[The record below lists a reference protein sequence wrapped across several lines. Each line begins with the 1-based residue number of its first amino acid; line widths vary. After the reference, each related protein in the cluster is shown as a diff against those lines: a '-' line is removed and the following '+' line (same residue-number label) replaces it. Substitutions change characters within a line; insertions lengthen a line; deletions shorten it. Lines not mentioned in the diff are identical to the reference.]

1 MVMKKAMFRDIVQL
15 FVVIGIVIAVNVLNG
30 FFFTRIDLT
39 TEKRYTLSETS
50 TDMLEDLEDV
60 IYLKVYLDGELPAGF
75 RRLRDRTREMLD
87 EFRAYSGG
95 NIEYEFINPSDQP
108 DEKSRNDL
116 YRQLAKQGLMPTNIQ
131 IKAEDGVEQK
141 LIFPGAIMTYRGEET
156 ALQLLKSQMGAA
168 PEQMLNSSTED
179 LEYEITNAIRKV
191 TSIRAES
198 VGFIEGHGELT
209 ERQVA
214 DMAKSLSEYY
224 RLERVNING
233 KLNSLVSRFE
243 GDSGAVIFPRY
254 KAIVIAKPDSAFSE
268 EDKFMIDQYI
278 MYGGRVMW
286 LVEPVFCNMDS
297 LRYAPSTLA
306 IPNSSNLEDMLFKY
320 GVRVNT
326 DLLQDARCASI
337 PGPAGYVGDQ
347 LQWALQPWIFFP
359 IVIPKSEH
367 PIVRN
372 LNGIKLEFTSSL
384 DTVAAK
390 GIKKTILL
398 STSDLTRAL
407 RTPTQVSLDV
417 MVEEPK
423 PEQFNKKNL
432 AVAVLLE
439 GRFES
444 VYKNRLTTGILGSK
458 DIKYRE
464 DGKRTKMIVVS
475 DGDIM
480 RNHINPDGTYLP
492 AGFDKYTSQQFGNKT
507 FLLNALNYLCDD
519 LSLTSI
525 RSRALEI
532 RLLDRKKAEAERTK
546 WQVINVGIPIL
557 LIILFGF
564 INAYLRKKRYA

>member
-1 MVMKKAMFRDIVQL
+1 MKKAILRDVTQL
-15 FVVIGIVIAVNVLNG
+15 VVVIGIVIAVNVLNG
-30 FFFTRIDLT
+30 FFFTRFDLT
-39 TEKRYTLSETS
+39 SEGRYTLSDTS
-50 TDMLEDLEDV
+50 TNLLENLEDV
-60 IYLKVYLDGELPAGF
+60 IYLKVYLNGELPAGF

-95 NIEYEFINPSDQP
+95 SIEYEFINPSNQP
-108 DEKSRNDL
+108 DEKSRNEL

-131 IKAEDGVEQK
+131 IKAENGVEQK

-156 ALQLLKSQMGAA
+156 ALQLLKSQMGSA
-168 PEQMLNSSTED
+168 PEQMLNSSIED

-191 TSIRAES
+191 TSIKAES
-198 VGFIEGHGELT
+198 VGFVQGHGELT

-243 GDSGAVIFPRY
+243 GDSGAVIIPRY

-286 LVEPVFCNMDS
+286 LIESVFCNMDS

-306 IPNSSNLEDMLFKY
+306 IPQSTNLEDMLFKY

-326 DLLQDARCASI
+326 DLLQDARCAAI
-337 PGPAGYVGDQ
+337 PGPSGYVGDQ
-347 LQWALQPWIFFP
+347 LQWALQPWVFFP
-359 IVIPKSEH
+359 IAIPKREH
-367 PIVRN
+367 RIVRN
-372 LNGIKLEFTSSL
+372 LNGIKLEFTSSI
-384 DTVAAK
+384 DTVGAK
-390 GIKKTILL
+390 GIKKTVLL
-398 STSDLTRAL
+398 STSDKTRML

-423 PEQFNKKNL
+423 PDQFNKQNIP
-432 AVAVLLE
+432 VAVLLE
-439 GRFES
+439 GKFES
-444 VYKNRLTTGILGSK
+444 LYKNRLTTGILGSK
-458 DIKYRE
+458 EIKYRQ
-464 DGKRTKMIVVS
+464 DGKHTKMIVVA

-480 RNHINPDGTYLP
+480 RNHINPDGTHLP
-492 AGFDKYTSQQFGNKT
+492 TGFDKYTSQQFGNKT
-507 FLLNALNYLCDD
+507 FLLNAINYLCDD
-519 LSLTSI
+519 ISLTSI

-546 WQVINVGIPIL
+546 WQIINVGIPII
-557 LIILFGF
+557 LILIFGF
-564 INAYLRKKRYA
+564 VNARMRKKRYA

>member
-1 MVMKKAMFRDIVQL
+1 MKKAMFRDIVQL

-233 KLNSLVSRFE
+233 KLNSLVSRSE

>member
-1 MVMKKAMFRDIVQL
+1 MVRKTMLRDMIQL
-15 FVVIGIVIAVNVLNG
+15 LTVIGIVIALNVLSG
-30 FFFTRIDLT
+30 FFFTRFDLT
-39 TEKRYTLSETS
+39 SEKRYTLSETS
-50 TDMLEDLEDV
+50 KDLLENLDDV

-87 EFRAYSGG
+87 EFRAYSNN
-95 NIEYEFINPSDQP
+95 NIEYEFINPSNQP
-108 DEKSRNDL
+108 DDKSRNDL

-141 LIFPGAIMTYRGEET
+141 LIFPGAIMTYRGQET
-156 ALQLLKSQMGAA
+156 AMQLLKSQMGAA

-179 LEYEITNAIRKV
+179 LEYEITNAIRKM
-191 TSIRAES
+191 TSSRAES
-198 VGFIEGHGELT
+198 IGFVEGHGELT

-224 RLERVNING
+224 RLERVTING
-233 KLNSLVSRFE
+233 KLNSLVSRAE
-243 GDSGAVIFPRY
+243 GDSGAVIFPKY
-254 KAIVIAKPDSAFSE
+254 KAIIIAKPDTIFTE

-278 MYGGRVMW
+278 MYGGRVLW

-306 IPNSSNLEDMLFKY
+306 IPTSVNLEDMLFKY

-326 DLLQDARCASI
+326 DLLQDARCAAI
-337 PGPAGYVGDQ
+337 PGPSGYVGNQ
-347 LQWALQPWIFFP
+347 LQWALQPWVFFP

-384 DTVAAK
+384 DTV
-390 GIKKTILL
+390 GNSNIKKTILL
-398 STSDLTRAL
+398 STSDKTRAL

-423 PEQFNKKNL
+423 PEQFNKKYL
-432 AVAVLLE
+432 PVAVLLE
-439 GRFES
+439 GKFES
-444 VYKNRLTTGILGSK
+444 VFKNRLTTMIKESR
-458 DIKYRE
+458 DIQFKEEGRS
-464 DGKRTKMIVVS
+464 TKMIVVS

-492 AGFDKYTSQQFGNKT
+492 CGFDQYTSQQFGNKT
-507 FLLNALNYLCDD
+507 FLLNAINYLCDD
-519 LSLTSI
+519 MSLTSI
-525 RSRALEI
+525 RSRSLEI
-532 RLLDRKKAEAERTK
+532 RLLDRKKAESERTK
-546 WQVINVGIPIL
+546 WQIINVVIPIGL
-557 LIILFGF
+557 VILFGF
-564 INAYLRKKRYA
+564 INAYFRKKRYA

>member
-1 MVMKKAMFRDIVQL
+1 MKASIRDIIQL
-15 FVVIGIVIAVNVLNG
+15 FTVVGIVITLNVLSN
-30 FFFTRIDLT
+30 FFFTRFDLT
-39 TEKRYTLSETS
+39 SEKRYTLSETS
-50 TDMLEDLEDV
+50 KDLLEGMDDV
-60 IYLKVYLDGELPAGF
+60 VYLKVYLDGDLPAGF

-87 EFRAYSGG
+87 EFRAHSNN
-95 NIEYEFINPSDQP
+95 NIEYEFINPNDQP

-116 YRQLAKQGLMPTNIQ
+116 YRQLAKQGLAPTNIQ
-131 IKAEDGVEQK
+131 IKSEDGVEQK
-141 LIFPGAIMTYRGEET
+141 LIFPGAIMTYRGKET

-179 LEYEITNAIRKV
+179 LEYEITNAIRKL
-191 TSIRAES
+191 TSVRAES
-198 VGFIEGHGELT
+198 IGFVEGHGELT
-209 ERQVA
+209 SRQVA

-233 KLNSLVSRFE
+233 KLNSLVTRAE
-243 GDSGAVIFPRY
+243 GDSGAVIFPKY

-268 EDKFMIDQYI
+268 EDKFMIDQYV
-278 MYGGRVMW
+278 MYGGRVLW
-286 LVEPVFCNMDS
+286 LMESVFCNMDS

-306 IPNSSNLEDMLFKY
+306 IPQSTNLEDMLFKY

-326 DLLQDARCASI
+326 DLLQDARCAAI
-337 PGPAGYVGDQ
+337 PGPSGYVGEQ
-347 LQWALQPWIFFP
+347 LQWALQPWVFFP

-372 LNGIKLEFTSSL
+372 LNGIKLEFASSL
-384 DTVAAK
+384 DTVGAK
-390 GIKKTILL
+390 QIKKTVLL
-398 STSDLTRAL
+398 STSDKTRAL

-423 PEQFNKKNL
+423 PEQFNKRHL
-432 AVAVLLE
+432 PVAVLLE
-439 GRFES
+439 GKFES
-444 VYKNRLTTGILGSK
+444 VFKNRLTTMIKGSR
-458 DIKYRE
+458 DIQFRE
-464 DGKRTKMIVVS
+464 DGKRTKMIVVA

-492 AGFDKYTSQQFGNKT
+492 CGFDQYTSQQFGNKT
-507 FLLNALNYLCDD
+507 FLLNAINYLCDD
-519 LSLTSI
+519 MSLTTI

-546 WQVINVGIPIL
+546 WQVINVAIPII

>member
-1 MVMKKAMFRDIVQL
+1 MKASIRDIIQL
-15 FVVIGIVIAVNVLNG
+15 VVVIGIVIALNMLSG
-30 FFFTRIDLT
+30 FFFTRFDLT

-50 TDMLEDLEDV
+50 TDLLEDLEDV

-95 NIEYEFINPSDQP
+95 KIEYEFINPSNQP
-108 DEKSRNDL
+108 DEKSRNDV
-116 YRQLAKQGLMPTNIQ
+116 YRQLSKQGLMPTNIQ

-191 TSIRAES
+191 TSIKVES
-198 VGFIEGHGELT
+198 VGFIEGHGELS

-224 RLERVNING
+224 RLERVKIKG
-233 KLNSLVSRFE
+233 KLNSLVSRAE
-243 GDSGAVIFPRY
+243 GDSGAIIFPRY
-254 KAIVIAKPDSAFSE
+254 KAVVIAKPSTEFSE

-278 MYGGRVMW
+278 MYGGRVLW
-286 LVEPVFCNMDS
+286 LIEPVFCDMDS
-297 LRYAPSTLA
+297 LRYASSTLA
-306 IPNSSNLEDMLFKY
+306 IPTSVNLEDMLFKY

-326 DLLQDARCASI
+326 DLIQDVRCAAI

-347 LQWALQPWIFFP
+347 LQWALQPWVFFP
-359 IVIPKSEH
+359 IVIPRAEH

-372 LNGIKLEFTSSL
+372 LNGIRLEFTSSL
-384 DTVAAK
+384 DTVGAK

-398 STSDLTRAL
+398 STSDKTRIL

-417 MVEEPK
+417 MIEEPK
-423 PEQFNKKNL
+423 PEQFNKKHL
-432 AVAVLLE
+432 PVAVLLE
-439 GRFES
+439 GKFES
-444 VYKNRLTTGILGSK
+444 VYKNRLTTGILGSNE
-458 DIKYRE
+458 IKYRE

-492 AGFDKYTSQQFGNKT
+492 TGFDKYTSQQFGN
-507 FLLNALNYLCDD
+507 
-519 LSLTSI
+519 
-525 RSRALEI
+525 
-532 RLLDRKKAEAERTK
+532 
-546 WQVINVGIPIL
+546 
-557 LIILFGF
+557 
-564 INAYLRKKRYA
+564 

>member
-1 MVMKKAMFRDIVQL
+1 M
-15 FVVIGIVIAVNVLNG
+15 
-30 FFFTRIDLT
+30 
-39 TEKRYTLSETS
+39 
-50 TDMLEDLEDV
+50 
-60 IYLKVYLDGELPAGF
+60 
-75 RRLRDRTREMLD
+75 
-87 EFRAYSGG
+87 
-95 NIEYEFINPSDQP
+95 
-108 DEKSRNDL
+108 
-116 YRQLAKQGLMPTNIQ
+116 
-131 IKAEDGVEQK
+131 
-141 LIFPGAIMTYRGEET
+141 
-156 ALQLLKSQMGAA
+156 
-168 PEQMLNSSTED
+168 
-179 LEYEITNAIRKV
+179 
-191 TSIRAES
+191 
-198 VGFIEGHGELT
+198 
-209 ERQVA
+209 
-214 DMAKSLSEYY
+214 
-224 RLERVNING
+224 
-233 KLNSLVSRFE
+233 
-243 GDSGAVIFPRY
+243 
-254 KAIVIAKPDSAFSE
+254 
-268 EDKFMIDQYI
+268 
-278 MYGGRVMW
+278 
-286 LVEPVFCNMDS
+286 
-297 LRYAPSTLA
+297 
-306 IPNSSNLEDMLFKY
+306 
-320 GVRVNT
+320 
-326 DLLQDARCASI
+326 
-337 PGPAGYVGDQ
+337 
-347 LQWALQPWIFFP
+347 
-359 IVIPKSEH
+359 
-367 PIVRN
+367 
-372 LNGIKLEFTSSL
+372 
-384 DTVAAK
+384 
-390 GIKKTILL
+390 L